1 MYNYIRYC
9 SPLGMLTVTEE
20 DGALIALVIDG
31 QKYADRHLDGEGTE
45 RASQGKALAGRLF
58 CRESTGPF

>member
-45 RASQGKALAGRLF
+45 RECPSDCQRTTF
-58 CRESTGPF
+58 FDSPT